1 MKKKN
6 IIIFGANSGLGKEIL
21 EKLFKQNANIYLST
35 KNVKA
40 KYNLLNKLNSNQKKK
55 IKFFEICDFSN
66 SEGHKK
72 FFEKLK
78 LRNK

>member
-1 MKKKN
+1 MKKN

-55 IKFFEICDFSN
+55 IKFL
-66 SEGHKK
+66 K
-72 FFEKLK
+72 FVIFQIVKVIKNFLK
-78 LRNK
+78 N